1 MKKILLSGLISL
13 GLLTS
18 ANANLIDKGGIDFS
32 VGSFQIE
39 DNKSGLSV
47 GMDLKGEKK
56 VFNSFY
62 LGAGIN
68 TEIFD
73 SVNFI
78 ENSSSDLGILFD
90 VYGTISYEIL
100 EDLSLN
106 TLYGYSIGQI
116 GSEYFDGTT
125 YGFGIDYQLTKKMKF
140 GMKYKKSDLTLVDLN
155 DTDFKTERINGFISF
170 KF

>member
-1 MKKILLSGLISL
+1 MKKILLTGLISI
-13 GLLTS
+13 GLLTG
-18 ANANLIDKGGIDFS
+18 ANANIIDKGGVDFS

-39 DNKSGLSV
+39 NHNSGLSV
-47 GMDLKGEKK
+47 GMDMKGEKRI
-56 VFNSFY
+56 FDSFY

-73 SVNFI
+73 SVNAI
-78 ENSSSDLGILFD
+78 ENSSSDLGIIFD

-100 EDLSLN
+100 EDLSIN
-106 TLYGYSIGQI
+106 SLYGYSVGQI
-116 GSEYFDGTT
+116 GSEYFDGTS

-155 DTDFKTERINGFISF
+155 DTELKTERINGFISF